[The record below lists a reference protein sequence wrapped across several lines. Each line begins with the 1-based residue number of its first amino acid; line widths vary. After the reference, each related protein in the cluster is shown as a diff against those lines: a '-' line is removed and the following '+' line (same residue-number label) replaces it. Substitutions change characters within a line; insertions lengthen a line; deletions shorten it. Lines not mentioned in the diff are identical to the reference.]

1 MNLNKTKLL
10 AALSGLALLASSGCA
25 LAQSETPPQ
34 PIPPHMGQEMKH
46 LDQLSNENN
55 ALVHR
60 NWGPPPP
67 QSSIPPIKVTPAH
80 GFWGCLSVDD
90 YKHVHSAPS
99 AASPVVAITYDWV
112 AAGPTTGQFTKVH
125 LARGKIGYVRTSYL
139 HPFHDKY
146 APKAICTFEGDQ
158 PSGLNL
164 FNIRTPKS

>member
-1 MNLNKTKLL
+1 MNLNKTKFL

-67 QSSIPPIKVTPAH
+67 QSSIPPTQFTPAH
-80 GFWGCLSVDD
+80 GFWQCLSVDN

-99 AASPVVAITYDWV
+99 GSSAVVGITYGWL
-112 AAGPTTGQFTKVH
+112 AAGPESGAFTKVH
-125 LARGKIGYVRTSYL
+125 LARGKIGYVRSSYI
-139 HPFHDKY
+139 HPFHDKL
-146 APKAICTFEGDQ
+146 APHAICTFDGDQ
-158 PSGLNL
+158 PSGINL
-164 FNIRTPKS
+164 FDIRTPKS

>member
-1 MNLNKTKLL
+1 MNLTKTKLL
-10 AALSGLALLASSGCA
+10 AALSGLALLASSATA

-34 PIPPHMGQEMKH
+34 PIPPHMGQEMRQ
-46 LDQLSNENN
+46 LDHLSNENN

-99 AASPVVAITYDWV
+99 ATSPVVGITYDWV
-112 AAGPTTGQFTKVH
+112 AAGPATGQFTKIH
-125 LARGKIGYVRTSYL
+125 IARGKVGYVRTSYL